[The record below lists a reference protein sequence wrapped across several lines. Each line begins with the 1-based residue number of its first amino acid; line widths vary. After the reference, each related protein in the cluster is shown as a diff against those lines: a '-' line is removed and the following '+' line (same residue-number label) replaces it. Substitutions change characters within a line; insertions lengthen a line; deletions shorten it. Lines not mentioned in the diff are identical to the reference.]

1 LDFMSRTL
9 KELEST
15 VRPQNGHTDIFVT
28 TMTCKCIKLGL
39 DSADTIHTVKLRFE
53 DLEFMPSN
61 SQQLVFESEK
71 LEEEHIFA
79 D

>member
-1 LDFMSRTL
+1 
-9 KELEST
+9 
-15 VRPQNGHTDIFVT
+15 
-28 TMTCKCIKLGL
+28 MTCKCIKLGL